1 MLLVTVVG
9 EGWAGSLVH
18 SVGSFLLFNHH
29 DVKLLPAREFP
40 INFVLGTFGLVCSL
54 AVRLSALH

>member
-18 SVGSFLLFNHH
+18 SVGSNLVFDRHNAE
-29 DVKLLPAREFP
+29 LLPAREFP
-40 INFVLGTFGLVCSL
+40 INFVLGTFGTGTSF
-54 AVRLSALH
+54 AL